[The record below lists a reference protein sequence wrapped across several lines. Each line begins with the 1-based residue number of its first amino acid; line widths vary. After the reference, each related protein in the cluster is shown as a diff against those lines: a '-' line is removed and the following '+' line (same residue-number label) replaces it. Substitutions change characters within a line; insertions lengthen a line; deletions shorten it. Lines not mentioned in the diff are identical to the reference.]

1 MRPAHTILLKP
12 WGGLS
17 FGERLALDAATALLW
32 PLKDDDRLTVLIN
45 LMAAQ
50 IDTMVE
56 TEDQIDA
63 LVDVLRMQ
71 LKLRLKLPEDAG
83 K

>member
-1 MRPAHTILLKP
+1 M
-12 WGGLS
+12 
-17 FGERLALDAATALLW
+17 
-32 PLKDDDRLTVLIN
+32 TVLIN
-45 LMAAQ
+45 LVAAQ

-63 LVDVLRMQ
+63 LVDVVRMQ
-71 LKLRLKLPEDAG
+71 LKFRLKLTEDAG